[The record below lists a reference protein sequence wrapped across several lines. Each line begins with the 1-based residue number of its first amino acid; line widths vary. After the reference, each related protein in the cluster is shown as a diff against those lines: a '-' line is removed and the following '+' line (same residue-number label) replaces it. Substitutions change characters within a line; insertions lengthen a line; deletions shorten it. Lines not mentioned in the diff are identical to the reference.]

1 MHPTAMYRIALMAI
15 GAALLAAC
23 GGSSTPAAA
32 PEAPAGL
39 TFEPASSLAIKQGS
53 IHEVVLSLDKSASAA
68 AQSVRVATSNVAIAD
83 VMPSSCTLSGA
94 SEASRRCLLTVRGKA
109 LGSVTLSAQSPG
121 LPTIQIPA
129 TVDTTV
135 IYGQLAISSTPGSF
149 VTTPTV
155 SATFPAGATAPYQL
169 PLKAKIVNSSG
180 LTGAVISFSSA
191 AAGVTFTPAQCSVTT
206 LAPECDTVASLPSAA
221 ATAIVVSASSS
232 QASSYSSIT
241 VNATAAAPAN
251 NGTITLSTQSGNQ
264 VPNGMKAP
272 LFVNWS
278 NPALKDTVTVTL
290 TIQGTGVSFYSY
302 PAGNNTSATTTQTQ
316 SCTLTYPGAG
326 NPPSCGLGLVGS
338 AASGNV
344 TVTATA
350 SSANQQTYSIGSLVL
365 GAVAPEP
372 TVRAITFT
380 NSSMQTIYVG
390 VTGGAATAYVSP
402 TKPAVPPGQTTANLK
417 PGAGSLCGP
426 SSPQAACPMGTTC
439 LQGGASPNT
448 DYTKSPYFCYY
459 DQNALSKGHTIGAP
473 AGTTTTVLEISGSSL
488 APNGVIW
495 SGNFYPRTG
504 CDPMTG
510 VCENATCKGTA
521 GGLVCGPGT
530 GPSPGTNTLAEVTFQ
545 AYPGPDFYDVSIING
560 ANFGTAFG
568 PTNAAVSTSNSYSCG
583 TAGSAQA
590 QNGGYSASGI
600 GLPAAS
606 WTMKPTTASFPPGV
620 TLDGDP
626 ASYYRLVAPTASPAT
641 QCTTAADTC
650 TDGVNTTCGY
660 AMSDVVTGASFAYD
674 KRYCGKPVAWL
685 TADAIHGFNATS
697 TNVAPFSLST
707 KLPSTGTVSVGDLQ
721 LCINGTYSSYIANST
736 STTPP
741 AAIQSVDLACG
752 GVMWGATQSSLPLGN
767 PSGNNGLGLTY
778 PNPANPVQ
786 TANPNWLSH
795 VLPTITWLKQA
806 CPTCYTYPFDD
817 MSSTFTCADSSS
829 NASLNYGVTFS
840 DLN

>member
-1 MHPTAMYRIALMAI
+1 MAI

-23 GGSSTPAAA
+23 GGSSTPTAA

-53 IHEVVLSLDKSASAA
+53 IHEVVLSLDKSASATG
-68 AQSVRVATSNVAIAD
+68 QSVRVATSNLAIAD

-129 TVDTTV
+129 TVDTAV
-135 IYGQLAISSTPGSF
+135 IHGQLAISNASGSF
-149 VTTPTV
+149 VTTPTA
-155 SATFPAGATAPYQL
+155 SATFPAGATAPFQF

-180 LTGAVISFSSA
+180 LSASAGAVIRFSSTT
-191 AAGVTFTPAQCSVTT
+191 AGVTFTLAQCAVTT

-221 ATAIVVSASSS
+221 ATPIVVSASSS
-232 QASSYSSIT
+232 QASSYSNIT
-241 VNATAAAPAN
+241 VNATAAPPAN

-272 LFVNWS
+272 LFVQWS
-278 NPALKDTVTVTL
+278 NPAVSDTVTVAL

-302 PAGNNTSATTTQTQ
+302 PAGNNTSATKTQTQ
-316 SCTLTYPGAG
+316 SCTLTYLGAG
-326 NPPSCGLGLVGS
+326 QAGNALSCGLGLVGS
-338 AASGNV
+338 AISGNV
-344 TVTATA
+344 TVTATV
-350 SSANQQTYSIGSLVL
+350 SSATQQAYSIGSLVL

-380 NSSMQTIYVG
+380 NSSTQTIYVG
-390 VTGGAATAYVSP
+390 VTGGAATAYVSA
-402 TKPAVPPGQTTANLK
+402 TKPAVSPGQTTANLK

-426 SSPQAACPMGTTC
+426 SNPQAACPMGTTC
-439 LQGGASPNT
+439 LQGGSSPNT

-459 DQNALSKGHTIGAP
+459 DQNAPSNGHTIGAA

-504 CDPMTG
+504 CDPTTG

-568 PTNAAVSTSNSYSCG
+568 PTNATVSSSNSYSCG

-606 WTMKPTTASFPPGV
+606 WTMAPTTASFPPGV

-626 ASYYRLVAPTASPAT
+626 ASYFRLVAPTASPAT
-641 QCTTAADTC
+641 QCTTAAGTC

-707 KLPSTGTVSVGDLQ
+707 SWPNGNGGTVSVGDLQ
-721 LCINGTYSSYIANST
+721 LCINGTYSSYIANLNGSGG
-736 STTPP
+736 P
-741 AAIQSVDLACG
+741 IQPVDLACG
-752 GVMWGATQSSLPLGN
+752 GVMWGSTQSTPPLGN

-778 PNPANPVQ
+778 PNQANPVQ

-806 CPTCYTYPFDD
+806 CPSCYTYPFDD

>member
-1 MHPTAMYRIALMAI
+1 MAL

-23 GGSSTPAAA
+23 GGSSTSTTAPAAQA
-32 PEAPAGL
+32 SL
-39 TFEPASSLAIKQGS
+39 TFEPASPLAVTQGS
-53 IHEVVLSLDKSASAA
+53 IHEVVLALDSSATTAG
-68 AQSVRVATSNVAIAD
+68 QSVRVATSTSNQAIAD
-83 VMPSSCTLSGA
+83 VVPSSCTLSGA
-94 SEASRRCLLTVRGKA
+94 SEASRKCQLTVRGKA
-109 LGSVTLSAQSPG
+109 LGSVTLLAQSPG
-121 LPTIQIPA
+121 LPPVQIPA

-135 IYGQLAISSTPGSF
+135 NYGQLAVSNVSGSF
-149 VTTPTV
+149 ITTTPT
-155 SATFPAGATAPYQL
+155 AANFPAGAQAPVKL

-180 LTGAVISFSSA
+180 LTTSAGAVIRFSSA
-191 AAGVTFTPAQCSVTT
+191 TPGVTFTQAQCPVTT
-206 LAPECDTVASLPSAA
+206 LAPECDTIASLPSAA
-221 ATAIVVSASSS
+221 ATAIVVSASSN
-232 QASSYSSIT
+232 APGSYSSIT
-241 VNATAAAPAN
+241 VNATAAPPPN

-272 LFVNWS
+272 LFVQWS
-278 NPALKDTVTVTL
+278 NAAVNDTVTVTL

-302 PAGNNTSATTTQTQ
+302 PAGNNTHATTTQTQ

-338 AASGNV
+338 ATSGNV
-344 TVTATA
+344 TVTATV
-350 SSANQQTYSIGSLVL
+350 SSANQQTYSVGSLVL

-380 NSSMQTIYVG
+380 NSSTHTIHVG
-390 VTGGAATAYVSP
+390 ITGGAATAYVSP
-402 TKPAVPPGQTTANLK
+402 TKAAGGSGPTKANMK
-417 PGAGSLCGP
+417 PGAGSWCGP
-426 SSPQAACPMGTTC
+426 SNPQAACPVGTTC

-459 DQNALSKGHTIGAP
+459 DQNALSKGYTIGAA

-504 CDPMTG
+504 CDANG
-510 VCENATCKGTA
+510 NCENATCKGTA

-560 ANFGTAFG
+560 ANFATAFG
-568 PTNAAVSTSNSYSCG
+568 PTNASVSTSSSYSCG

-606 WTMKPTTASFPPGV
+606 WTMAPTTASFPPGV

-626 ASYYRLVAPTASPAT
+626 ASYFRVVAPTASPAT
-641 QCTTAADTC
+641 QCTTAAGTC
-650 TDGVNTTCGY
+650 TDGANTTCGY

-685 TADAIHGFNATS
+685 TADAIRGFNPTS
-697 TNVAPFSLST
+697 ANVAPFSLST
-707 KLPSTGTVSVGDLQ
+707 NLPSTGSVSVGDLQ
-721 LCINGTYSSYIANST
+721 LCINGTYSSYIANVNGSGG
-736 STTPP
+736 P
-741 AAIQSVDLACG
+741 IQPVDLACG
-752 GVMWGATQSSLPLGN
+752 GVMWGATQSTLPLGN
-767 PSGNNGLGLTY
+767 PTGNVGLGLTY